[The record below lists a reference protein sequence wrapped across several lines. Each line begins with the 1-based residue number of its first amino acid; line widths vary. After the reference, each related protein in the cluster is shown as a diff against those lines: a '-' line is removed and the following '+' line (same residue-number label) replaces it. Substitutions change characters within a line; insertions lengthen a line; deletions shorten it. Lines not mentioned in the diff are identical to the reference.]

1 MMQSHGDDV
10 RMLVLNAL
18 HWDFAVPRN
27 RVAVEVEN
35 GWVTM
40 SGLVDLPYQR
50 QCAEFDARKVP
61 GVVGVTNRIRLAG
74 EGAEK
79 APPSVN

>member
-1 MMQSHGDDV
+1 MG
-10 RMLVLNAL
+10 VLNAI
-18 HWDFAVPRN
+18 HWDLAVPRN
-27 RVAVEVEN
+27 RVAVEVQD

-61 GVVGVTNRIRLAG
+61 GVIGVINQIRLSDEAVV
-74 EGAEK
+74 A
-79 APPSVN
+79 APSLELIAH